1 MVTGTGRG
9 DGAVAKQRRSVCGGQ
24 AASKAAPK
32 MDAHH
37 TDHYKQH

>member
-1 MVTGTGRG
+1 MKGTRRG
-9 DGAVAKQRRSVCGGQ
+9 GGAVAKQRRSICDGQ

-32 MDAHH
+32 MGAQH